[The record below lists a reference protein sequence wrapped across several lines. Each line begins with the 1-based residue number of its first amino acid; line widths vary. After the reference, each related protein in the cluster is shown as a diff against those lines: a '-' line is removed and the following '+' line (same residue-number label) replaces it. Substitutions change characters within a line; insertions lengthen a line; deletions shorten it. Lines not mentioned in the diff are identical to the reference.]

1 MSEIST
7 HQNDKAQML
16 HVLFHAVLQRNDA
29 VNQIKAAKTAIE
41 NAGPYDIIDLVDKLM
56 SENIPL
62 AELKTG
68 VNKFL
73 NVLGNTIRKLPEARA
88 GEGSFIWL
96 LQQNNKQ
103 LSEKLGR
110 FKTLVKALNSTPNLN
125 GLWQQAAEEINE
137 IAAFEA
143 YYTIKEN
150 VLFPV
155 IEKHWT
161 NHRCTQLMWSFHDD
175 IRNALQQ
182 VATITASPKPDLQQ
196 FNKSVGDLYFT
207 MLAIRL
213 RDEKLLFPQIL
224 ASIPGDALDR
234 LLQDCHDPELP
245 FIKAPTSPLNTSED
259 ISGSFES
266 IDLSTGSL
274 SAAQLLLLFNHLPVD
289 ITYVDEF
296 DKVRFFSS
304 PPHRIFPRSRAIIG
318 RDVHQCHPPESV
330 DIVHRIIEGFR
341 SGRKSEASFWIKM
354 KQKVILIRYFALR
367 DAGGTYK
374 GVIEVSQEIS
384 EIQQLKG
391 EQRLL
396 DWED

>member
-7 HQNDKAQML
+7 HQNDKAQIL
-16 HVLFHAVLQRNDA
+16 HELFHAVLQKNDA
-29 VNQIKAAKTAIE
+29 INQIKAAKTAIE
-41 NAGPYDIIDLVDKLM
+41 NAGSYDIIDLVDKLM

-73 NVLGNTIRKLPEARA
+73 NVLGSTIRKLPEAQA